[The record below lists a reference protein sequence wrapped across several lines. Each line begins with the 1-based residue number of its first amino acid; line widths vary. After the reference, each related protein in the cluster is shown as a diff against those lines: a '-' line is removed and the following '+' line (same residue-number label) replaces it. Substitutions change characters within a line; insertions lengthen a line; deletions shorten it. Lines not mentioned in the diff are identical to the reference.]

1 MPSGAK
7 KRKAAKKKKEAHPN
21 TNTNLSISISTNNP
35 RGQGIQ
41 YLKFST
47 FAVFSFELGP
57 IRPIHTCPICHS
69 NHALYFFHQ
78 SLFFDVVFGH
88 FGLMGICYAF
98 CHAWFPLCQT
108 YPRFYLYYIP
118 IHLWIVNSVFFNI
131 CFYLFI
137 FGQFGLKG
145 VCSFCFAWFQR
156 HQTNS
161 NLSYLFFNYTPT
173 FFGGQF
179 G

>member
-1 MPSGAK
+1 MSERHRDRERQRQRERERERLRETTYAICEEPILDQRTPKHPIMPSGAK

-98 CHAWFPLCQT
+98 CLA
-108 YPRFYLYYIP
+108 
-118 IHLWIVNSVFFNI
+118 
-131 CFYLFI
+131 
-137 FGQFGLKG
+137 
-145 VCSFCFAWFQR
+145 
-156 HQTNS
+156 
-161 NLSYLFFNYTPT
+161 
-173 FFGGQF
+173 
-179 G
+179 